1 MKNSIYSI
9 SAYQITLEIVC
20 KKEIDWPNWKSD
32 ASYTI
37 ENQLE
42 SDHIKTQI
50 VNFNIECNQQ
60 ELILEILGQNNF
72 DENQFVK
79 IQKIW
84 ANNIKLDFFT
94 VCKFIRFT
102 PNYTLK
108 DRILAKQK
116 QATLDDIVENFDG
129 KIMFNGYWQFKFEQP
144 FFHWYNNLLHDHAT
158 NLSIDKKSDLFG
170 YISDEK
176 INRVKYI
183 INQLNP
189 K

>member
-9 SAYQITLEIVC
+9 SVYQITLEIIS
-20 KKEIDWPNWKSD
+20 KKEIDWPNWKSNT
-32 ASYTI
+32 SYTI

-42 SDHIKTQI
+42 SDCIKTQI
-50 VNFNIECNQQ
+50 VNFNIDYNQQ
-60 ELILEILGQNNF
+60 ELILEIFNQNNF

-94 VCKFIRFT
+94 VCKLISFM
-102 PNYTLK
+102 PVYTTK

-116 QATLDDIVENFDG
+116 QVILDDIIETADG
-129 KIMFNGYWQFKFEQP
+129 KIMFNGNWQFKFEQP
-144 FFHWYNNLLHDHAT
+144 FFNWYNNLLHTHAT

-183 INQLNP
+183 INQLN
-189 K
+189 